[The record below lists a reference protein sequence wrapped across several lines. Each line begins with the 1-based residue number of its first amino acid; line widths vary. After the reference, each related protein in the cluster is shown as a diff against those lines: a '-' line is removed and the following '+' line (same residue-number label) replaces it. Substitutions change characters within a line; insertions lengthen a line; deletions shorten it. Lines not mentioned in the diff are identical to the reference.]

1 MSKRLKFTIL
11 IFITLLLIVLAIF
24 LPYRSRLSN
33 LDFYVTESNSNYQFE
48 VGEKLFFLLNDTTLV
63 KDRDVTWHLGNGD
76 SIIKAGNIDYKYR
89 KAGKY
94 LVSIKVNDKFIVSK
108 KIGIVSLPQVRA
120 KDSLVKLH
128 GVDEGYVGEELVF
141 FTEGKGINTWY
152 WEFGETGTVDA
163 YEQQVI
169 YRYSKPGDY
178 RIRLQTNTL
187 KYPIF
192 HYIRILPR
200 FEKIEELE
208 KVDSLGVVQNDIRKR
223 LQAIADSKVS
233 DRTSYYKNLNY
244 IKNKY
249 TCNKG
254 KDLLVII
261 NGGKYNDFFSY
272 CQGLHY
278 LQNGESK
285 KIIINKVEIDT
296 IKCFK
301 KLNVTQSVLN
311 Q

>member
-1 MSKRLKFTIL
+1 MSKRLKLAIL
-11 IFITLLLIVLAIF
+11 VFIALLLLVLAIF
-24 LPYRSRLSN
+24 IPYRSRLSN
-33 LDFYVTESNSNYQFE
+33 LDFYVSESNNNYQFE

-63 KDRDVTWHLGNGD
+63 KDRNVTWHLGNGD
-76 SIIKAGNIDYKYR
+76 SIVKAGNIDYKYR
-89 KAGKY
+89 KSGKY
-94 LVSIKVNDKFIVSK
+94 LVSIKINDKFIVSK
-108 KIGIVSLPQVRA
+108 KIGVVSLPQTQP

-128 GVDEGYVGEELVF
+128 GVDEAYVGEELVF

-163 YEQQVI
+163 YEQQVL

-178 RIRLQTNTL
+178 RVKLQTNTL

-192 HYIRILPR
+192 HNIRILPR
-200 FEKIEELE
+200 FEKIEELA
-208 KVDSLGVVQNDIRKR
+208 KVDSLGVVENDIKKR
-223 LQAIADSKVS
+223 LQAIADSDVN
-233 DRTSYYKNLNY
+233 DRKSFYLNFNY
-244 IKNKY
+244 IKNRY
-249 TCNKG
+249 TCNKAE
-254 KDLLVII
+254 DLLVIV

-278 LQNGESK
+278 LQNSQTK
-285 KIIINKVEIDT
+285 KVIINKVEIDT

-311 Q
+311 K